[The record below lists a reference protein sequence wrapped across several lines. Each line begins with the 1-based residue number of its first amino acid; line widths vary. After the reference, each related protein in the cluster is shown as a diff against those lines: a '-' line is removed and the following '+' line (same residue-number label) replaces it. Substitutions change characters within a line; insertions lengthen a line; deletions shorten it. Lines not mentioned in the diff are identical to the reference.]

1 MRSSIEESKSPH
13 PNSQIT
19 RKEETQANRE
29 DPNTKPK
36 GLPVFNGRKEID
48 DCSSDNSRKGSS
60 ILSKVQTKEIHK
72 ACNHTEYFQPI
83 QLGRCK
89 QIEGNH
95 DTETTNNSII
105 IRIKEGHFCTILM
118 PHLHIG

>member
-1 MRSSIEESKSPH
+1 MAPAI
-13 PNSQIT
+13 I
-19 RKEETQANRE
+19 A
-29 DPNTKPK
+29 
-36 GLPVFNGRKEID
+36 
-48 DCSSDNSRKGSS
+48 RKGSS
-60 ILSKVQTKEIHK
+60 ILRKVQTKEIHK

-105 IRIKEGHFCTILM
+105 IRVKEGQL
-118 PHLHIG
+118 LHDSDARPAYWGKEKHS